1 MGNKLTKNFFENF
14 DYKCPIFGLFGEVVW
29 VSKFWQLKWSPTV
42 YGLFLFLLDC
52 LAPSDILDPC
62 YVTVWSKCMWNT
74 PLSHHTHV
82 YFGENKHRI
91 TEPACSSENMA
102 AITWRLFASW
112 LANKPLMFMCRVM
125 TRKPGNSLAREY
137 MDSSI
142 RSLCVLLI
150 FLCLAGE
157 RCGLFDNKQPRR
169 AEEASNVTMDDSINP
184 EDGEYCHFWWD

>member
-1 MGNKLTKNFFENF
+1 
-14 DYKCPIFGLFGEVVW
+14 
-29 VSKFWQLKWSPTV
+29 
-42 YGLFLFLLDC
+42 
-52 LAPSDILDPC
+52 
-62 YVTVWSKCMWNT
+62 
-74 PLSHHTHV
+74 
-82 YFGENKHRI
+82 
-91 TEPACSSENMA
+91 
-102 AITWRLFASW
+102 
-112 LANKPLMFMCRVM
+112 MCRVM

-184 EDGEYCHFWWD
+184 EDGEYCHF